1 MLAPFGA
8 GHRRGAGVV
17 DGTRPAPASGRIDR
31 GMATA
36 RTIKLL
42 KPGTFTDIRGTKVTF
57 TRDDLAGIAASYDPD
72 SDPAPLVIGHPQVD
86 APAYG
91 WVGGLAF
98 DGDHLVASPSRIAPA
113 FAEAVDA
120 GHYAKVSAQLY
131 APTHPSNPKPGG
143 WYLQHVGFLGAQ
155 APGVKGLG
163 TVAFS
168 AADDAAATTI
178 IIDEEPAVADDT
190 ISLSE
195 HQEQVST
202 LQQQIDDMTEAA
214 RLRDEQDAANAR
226 AAQHAQNVAFAEGLI
241 AAGTLAPAAKA
252 KVITLMDQLDAAT
265 VVSFGEG
272 DDVLQETP
280 LAAFRSLFDAANPVI
295 ALGEHAPASPSGAPA
310 GGAVTVSFAAPPGY
324 SVAPDQ
330 AALHARAREI
340 QSADPALTFWDAFT
354 RARTEAAAG

>member
-1 MLAPFGA
+1 
-8 GHRRGAGVV
+8 
-17 DGTRPAPASGRIDR
+17 
-31 GMATA
+31 MAHA

-42 KPGTFTDIRGTKVTF
+42 KPGTFIDIRGTKVTF
-57 TRDDLAGIAASYDPD
+57 TRDDLAGIAAAYDAQ
-72 SDPAPLVIGHPQVD
+72 SDPAPLVVGHPQVD

-91 WVGGLAF
+91 WVGGLAL
-98 DGDHLVASPSRIAPA
+98 DGDHLVATPSRIAPA
-113 FAEAVDA
+113 FAEAVEA

-131 APTHPSNPKPGG
+131 APSHPSNPKPGA

-178 IIDEEPAVADDT
+178 IIDEEPPIVADDT

-195 HQEQVST
+195 HETQVSG
-202 LQQQIDDMTEAA
+202 LQAQIDQLQADA
-214 RLRDEQDAANAR
+214 RARDERDAETAQ

-272 DDVLQETP
+272 DDAAQETP
-280 LAAFRSLFDAANPVI
+280 LAAFRSLFDAAHPVI
-295 ALGEHAPASPSGAPA
+295 ALGEHAPAAAANAPA
-310 GGAVTVSFAAPPGY
+310 GAVVVSFAAPAGY

-330 AALHARAREI
+330 AQLHARAREL
-340 QSADPALTFWDAFT
+340 QAAEPTLSFWDAFT
-354 RARTEAAAG
+354 RARAEAAAG